1 MGGVLVLAAPTIGA
15 GGLGFLVILALI
27 VAVVFLFRS
36 MNTHLKRV
44 PKSFD
49 EPAEPPATAAP
60 ADRAP
65 HQP

>member
-1 MGGVLVLAAPTIGA
+1 MVGVLVLAAPTIGA

-27 VAVVFLFRS
+27 AAAVVLFRS

-49 EPAEPPATAAP
+49 EPAEPPAKAAS
-60 ADRAP
+60 DRVSRKP
-65 HQP
+65 